1 MPNKYL
7 RSTII
12 VTIQCIVPAMLLF
25 LIAPQLIHHSGE
37 LNQVQIFFKAHQGM
51 LFIAHNLFYLS
62 LFFLWPQVINLTV
75 SRKNH
80 APDTNQI
87 KIALSA
93 RWYLLAAM
101 AFFELLIFWS

>member
-1 MPNKYL
+1 MPIKYL
-7 RSTII
+7 RSAII

-37 LNQVQIFFKAHQGM
+37 LNQSQIFFKAHQWM
-51 LFIAHNLFYLS
+51 LLIAHSLFYLS
-62 LFFLWPQVINLTV
+62 LFFLWPLIINLTV
-75 SRKNH
+75 SRQNN

-93 RWYLLAAM
+93 R
-101 AFFELLIFWS
+101 